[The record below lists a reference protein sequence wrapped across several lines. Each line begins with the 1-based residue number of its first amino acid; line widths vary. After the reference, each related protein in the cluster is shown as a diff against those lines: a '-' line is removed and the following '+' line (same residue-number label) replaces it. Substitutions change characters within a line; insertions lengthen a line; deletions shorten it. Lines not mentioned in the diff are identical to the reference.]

1 MWKRVKRWLTGR
13 TKAQTSGQE
22 ADVRHDS
29 AQPNDA
35 NSFVGRVSGDD
46 AGYANETGAE
56 RRAEQRAE
64 APSSDPRA

>member
-1 MWKRVKRWLTGR
+1 MWKRVKQWLTGR

-46 AGYANETGAE
+46 SGYANETGAE
-56 RRAEQRAE
+56 RRAE
-64 APSSDPRA
+64 APSSDPRG